1 VGKITSLPPITI
13 ASPCL
18 LGESHTLT
26 DFDCGNEFLNSWLKR
41 YALQNQRANSAR
53 TFVVCH
59 ENHVIG
65 YYSLAVGS
73 IEHDLASNRT
83 KKGLARHP
91 IPVMILA
98 RLAVDLKFQGVKIGS
113 GLLKDALLRT
123 LHAADYAG
131 IRAVFVHAKDDKAR
145 RFYSQF
151 DFEPSPVDPLK
162 MMLLIKDIIKTMD
175 EL

>member
-1 VGKITSLPPITI
+1 VGKITRLPSISLS
-13 ASPCL
+13 APCIL
-18 LGESHTLT
+18 RESHILNE
-26 DFDCGNEFLNSWLKR
+26 FDCGNESLNSWLNR

-53 TFVVCH
+53 TFVVSH

-73 IEHDLASNRT
+73 IEHELASKRT

-98 RLAVDLKFQGVKIGS
+98 RLAVDLKFQGIHIGS

-123 LHAADYAG
+123 LQAADYAG
-131 IRAVFVHAKDDKAR
+131 IRAVFVHAKDENAR
-145 RFYSQF
+145 QFYTQF
-151 DFEPSPVDPLK
+151 DFESSPVDPLK
-162 MMLLIKDIIKTMD
+162 MLLLIKDIIKTRD